1 MEDIQPGASEL
12 GRCRYQMNWSMHHYS
27 AGLDLGGPD
36 DSFQGKRL
44 MRRVLT
50 PMMHLVELCSLLR
63 RAAWVGMVA
72 GMFATAPASSQV
84 APEAKL
90 DLTMLVAQAER
101 GDAISQNLLGALYQT
116 GSGFGR
122 DVAKA
127 ATWYQKAADQGLPAA
142 QVNLATLYL
151 GKLFKK
157 FDAIEEPS
165 KGRGQELLESAA
177 ARGDPLGIA
186 RLGSYYLR
194 TGHGEKAIPLLLR
207 AVDLRVGLAAFE
219 MGNAYRW
226 GNGVEKDE
234 AQVKAWVLRSSDMG
248 YPAGQY
254 YRAKDYETDLGK
266 QFDLYQRAAHG
277 GDPMAQWALGMM
289 YERVPQYLDRGK
301 AAYWYTKA
309 AMNGNEM
316 GNQAR
321 FRLGLPD
328 IRGNPPV
335 NKTVLTTSR
344 EVAPLDDH
352 TTVVAMAAA
361 VGIALVMFTAGDNR
375 PAGKENLSV
384 KPYCYACG
392 YGYTEIP
399 NNMCLS
405 LTTGAT
411 FPQICH

>member
-1 MEDIQPGASEL
+1 MKQFV
-12 GRCRYQMNWSMHHYS
+12 
-27 AGLDLGGPD
+27 GLCL
-36 DSFQGKRL
+36 
-44 MRRVLT
+44 
-50 PMMHLVELCSLLR
+50 LLR
-63 RAAWVGMVA
+63 WAALGAMVA
-72 GMFATAPASSQV
+72 GIVAAAPAWSQV

-90 DLTMLVAQAER
+90 DLTVLVAEAER

-116 GSGFGR
+116 GSGVGR

-127 ATWYQKAADQGLPAA
+127 AGWYQKAADQGLPAA

-151 GKLFKK
+151 GRLFKK
-157 FDAIEEPS
+157 FDYIEEPS
-165 KGRGQELLESAA
+165 KGRGKALLENAA

-186 RLGSYYLR
+186 RLGSFYLR
-194 TGHGEKAIPLLLR
+194 TGNGEKGIPLLLR
-207 AVDLRVGLAAFE
+207 AVDLQVGLAAFE

-234 AQVKAWVLRSSDMG
+234 AQVRKWVLRSSDMG

-254 YRAKDYETDLGK
+254 YHAKDYETDLAK
-266 QFDLYQRAAHG
+266 QFDLYQRAALG
-277 GDPMAQWALGMM
+277 GDPMAQYTLGMM
-289 YERVPQYLDRGK
+289 YERVSRYLDRGK

-328 IRGNPPV
+328 IRGNPPI
-335 NKTVLTTSR
+335 NTTVLTNSR
-344 EVAPLDDH
+344 HVAPLDDH

-361 VGIALVMFTAGDNR
+361 VGIALVVLASGESGFGGTAG
-375 PAGKENLSV
+375 PTLK
-384 KPYCYACG
+384 KHCYPCS

-411 FPQICH
+411 FPQICP